1 MMGDSDRPDVE
12 HGSGNVFAD
21 IGMPDAEEHLTK
33 AQLVMRIRMI
43 VKSRKLTQQAAGAII
58 GLKQPD
64 VSKLL
69 RGEFRG
75 YSIERI
81 LGFLRALDQ
90 DIEIVV
96 KPKGRAKR
104 SARLTVKVA

>member
-1 MMGDSDRPDVE
+1 MGSNKNIDIER
-12 HGSGNVFAD
+12 GSGNVFAD
-21 IGMPDAEEHLTK
+21 IGVPDAEEHLTK
-33 AQLVMRIRMI
+33 AQLVMRIRSI
-43 VKSRKLTQQAAGAII
+43 IRSRKLTQQAAGTII

-81 LGFLRALDQ
+81 LSFLRALDQ
-90 DIEIVV
+90 DVEIVV
-96 KPKGRAKR
+96 KPKGRVKR